1 MAQDYLASISKPLSE
16 DKPNEAEKVEET
28 KPTETKAEETK
39 PTETIEK
46 KEEPQVGIEDFV
58 KRLGVNNLEEIES
71 RFKEY
76 NDIKTNLETIAKDKD
91 TLKQELEG
99 YKKFAD
105 EAIDPMK
112 YFADEDGFFV
122 ETLRKKY
129 PNLERTTA
137 SKLVGSDVKDMDD
150 FQALVLSEV
159 VKHSDIGLREDEA
172 EARILKR
179 MGLESKE
186 DIEDMSNMDKKL
198 LKVDAK
204 EAKSYL
210 AREQDEAK
218 KTPERISPA
227 DFLAQHQ
234 KAKEEVES
242 EVRKAYE
249 PIAGSI
255 VERVKEMVKEG
266 DEELF
271 QIAPDEAYMQE
282 LKQYAIEGAVKRG
295 LDTSEASQQEVL
307 LNLKAK
313 FWADNAGKVLK
324 AFETNLRTKWQA
336 EVDAKYSNHKPVEI
350 QRESDTTSR
359 PTDDAYK
366 HMTEGIGKTGW

>member
-1 MAQDYLASISKPLSE
+1 MARDYLDSISTPFGE
-16 DKPNEAEKVEET
+16 DKPKEEVKPTETKVEET
-28 KPTETKAEETK
+28 KVVDNGTVGGR
-39 PTETIEK
+39 
-46 KEEPQVGIEDFV
+46 EEPKVGIEDFV
-58 KRLGVNNLEEIES
+58 KRLGVNNIEEVET

-76 NDIKTNLETIAKDKD
+76 DDIKTNLETISKTKD
-91 TLKQELEG
+91 TLTQELEG

-129 PNLERTTA
+129 PNLDRTTA

-150 FQALVLSEV
+150 FQAMVLSEV

-186 DIEDMSNMDKKL
+186 DIEELSSMDKKL

-204 EAKSYL
+204 EAKALL
-210 AREQDEAK
+210 AREQEEAK
-218 KTPERISPA
+218 KTPERTSPA

-234 KAKEEVES
+234 QSKAEREA

-249 PIAGSI
+249 PLADSI
-255 VERVKEMVKEG
+255 VAKVKEMVKEG

-271 QIAPDEAYMQE
+271 QIAPDDSYMQE
-282 LKQYAIEGAVKRG
+282 LKQYAVDGAVKRG
-295 LDTSEASQQEVL
+295 LDTSEESQQEVL

-336 EVDAKYSNHKPVEI
+336 ESDAKYANHKEVGI
-350 QRESDTTSR
+350 QKESDTMSK
-359 PTDDAYK
+359 PKDEAYK
-366 HMTEGIGKTGW
+366 HMLEGVPRAGW